1 MIFLSVWY
9 ICRIEDSDLRDKL
22 KEIFEG
28 ERDMILRLNTFMPIG
43 YEIKLPLEDEQS
55 QRKKH
60 VKMED
65 AIRFL
70 NKIKV

>member
-1 MIFLSVWY
+1 M
-9 ICRIEDSDLRDKL
+9 

-65 AIRFL
+65 ATRFL